1 MDYPKKATRLEDLA
15 AQLTI
20 EPLRSGDPR
29 YVDLSA
35 GRGSQELRRMAL
47 HLRDFDAAD
56 NRFAHIA
63 FTGHRGSGKSTE
75 LYRLEHDL
83 SDRFFPLHLFID
95 DSLLRDCDYT
105 DLMLWL
111 VDALARQF
119 DKRKMPLDAGLV
131 ERVVDWFAERTF
143 RKVEEVKKEIELT
156 AQVEGE
162 AKAGFYWASLK
173 LLARLKSSIIGSV
186 DRRKEV
192 RLELQRYA
200 SELLMQVNLLLE
212 NAALVLEKNGRP
224 PNVLIVQD
232 NLDRLQPELARRL
245 FFDNG
250 DLLKSLRA
258 HVIYTVPVAL
268 VLAPWRISTVFEGHF
283 SMPVIKVRDPKGRQ
297 VKGGVDAIIDLLA
310 ARMDLGEIFAQPKV
324 ARDLALASGGS
335 MRDLMRL
342 LNRSQLAARVDGKG
356 RIDTASAREAVKG
369 LRIDF
374 EQLLIPGNVYYPLLA
389 QIHTSKRDWFPEE
402 LDPQKVRAAREF
414 FAELL
419 FNGSVL
425 EYNGETNWY
434 DVHPIVQQTSGFKGA
449 LRKIRRQ
456 DDGADDSP

>member
-1 MDYPKKATRLEDLA
+1 MDYPKKATRLEELA

-29 YVDLSA
+29 YVDLTA
-35 GRGSQELRRMAL
+35 GRGSQDLRRMAL
-47 HLRDFDAAD
+47 HLRDFDASE
-56 NRFAHIA
+56 NRFANVA

-83 SDRFFPLHLFID
+83 SDSFFPVHLFID

-111 VDALARQF
+111 VDALARRFSEQG
-119 DKRKMPLDAGLV
+119 MPLDAGLV
-131 ERVVDWFAERTF
+131 EKVVDWFAERTF
-143 RKVEEVKKEIELT
+143 HKVEAVKKEIELT

-162 AKAGFYWASLK
+162 AKTGVYWASLK
-173 LLARLKSSIIGSV
+173 LLARLKSSLIGSV

-192 RLELQRYA
+192 HSVLQRYA
-200 SELLMQVNLLLE
+200 SELVAQVNLLLD
-212 NAALVLEKNGRP
+212 NAASVLGRNERP
-224 PNVLIVQD
+224 ANVLIVQD
-232 NLDRLQPELARRL
+232 NLDRLQPEVARRL

-250 DLLKSLRA
+250 DVLKSLRA

-268 VLAPWRISTVFEGHF
+268 VLAPWRISIVFEGHF
-283 SMPVIKVRDPKGRQ
+283 SMPVIKVRNQKGRPFSQ
-297 VKGGVDAIIDLLA
+297 GIEAVLELLA
-310 ARMDLGEIFAQPKV
+310 ARMDLGNIFTQLKV
-324 ARDLALASGGS
+324 ARDLAIASGGS

-342 LNRSQLAARVDGKG
+342 LNWAQLAARGAGKD
-356 RIDTASAREAVKG
+356 RIDAASAREAVKV

-374 EQLLIPGNVYYPLLA
+374 EKVLIPGSVYYPLLA

-402 LDPQKVRAAREF
+402 LDAEKVEAARELF
-414 FAELL
+414 DELL

-425 EYNGETNWY
+425 EYNGETNRY
-434 DVHPIVQQTSGFKGA
+434 DVHPIVQQTSGFEGA
-449 LRKIRRQ
+449 LKKISEQ
-456 DDGADDSP
+456 DDGADDNP